1 MYPYQ
6 VLLVNSRYL
15 YETTLKDEPIDR
27 VYLPIRLFNSLWLH
41 ATSVKVEATVRESLP
56 SHLALLVRD
65 NS

>member
-6 VLLVNSRYL
+6 VLVTSHWLH
-15 YETTLKDEPIDR
+15 ETTLKDEPIDR
-27 VYLPIRLFNSLWLH
+27 VYLPIRLVNSLCLL

-65 NS
+65 NC